1 MGCGCKKKKV
11 NPTTLNQERNK
22 VIIAEGAARSVPEVL
37 KPPPPSEE
45 PDVDQ
50 VINKLKN
57 ILIPKN

>member
-11 NPTTLNQERNK
+11 NPTTLNQARNK

-37 KPPPPSEE
+37 KPPPLPE

-50 VINKLKN
+50 VVNKLKN